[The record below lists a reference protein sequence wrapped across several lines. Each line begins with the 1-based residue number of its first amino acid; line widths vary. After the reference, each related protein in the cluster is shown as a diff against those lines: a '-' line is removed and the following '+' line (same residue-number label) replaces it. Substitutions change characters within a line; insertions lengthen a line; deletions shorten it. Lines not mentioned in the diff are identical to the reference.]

1 MDNLRLHGV
10 ATKPRAANG
19 EPILQTTCHYAL
31 LGIGSDA
38 SSEEIAAAYAS
49 ALARFKRRLAAGNP
63 LPFEQL
69 DALRAA
75 HRTLA
80 EPAARA
86 AYDRSR
92 SIGGT
97 AAPASPP
104 AARPRSEIDA
114 ESGAISGAEVA
125 AGLAPGVVAG
135 VAANAA
141 APAAASARS
150 RNAAAAD
157 AGMREEST
165 LQESAVEFHGEGGEY
180 FRIWLVNV
188 ALSVL
193 TLGIYSA
200 WAKVR
205 REKYFHRNLVVDG
218 AAFDYHGNPRAIL
231 VGRFLLV
238 VLLAVL
244 NFTENIGN
252 AAHGAALIAFA
263 FAFPWLLVRALRF
276 RARNTSYRGVRFAFD
291 GSYGGALVLYLV
303 HGGLTLLSLGLYFP
317 AFLQKQK
324 AFLAGHLRFGE
335 TRCHFDAAAA
345 AFYRGLAVPLALWFL
360 LPLSIATA
368 ALLPRLLGKDAGMAV
383 AILLPMLM
391 MLVFLL
397 IYVLAVP
404 YIRVVGTNL
413 LWNHTTLGET
423 RFCSTQTVRGY
434 LNLVVGNWLATMLT
448 LGFYWPF
455 AQIRV
460 ARYRAAHLT
469 VANAAALGAAVAAA
483 GDNAAAVGDEVTDAF
498 DFDIAL

>member
-1 MDNLRLHGV
+1 M
-10 ATKPRAANG
+10 
-19 EPILQTTCHYAL
+19 QTACPYTL
-31 LGIGSDA
+31 LGIASDA
-38 SSEEIAAAYAS
+38 SAEEIAAAYAR

-63 LPFEQL
+63 LPLEQL

-92 SIGGT
+92 
-97 AAPASPP
+97 
-104 AARPRSEIDA
+104 D
-114 ESGAISGAEVA
+114 
-125 AGLAPGVVAG
+125 
-135 VAANAA
+135 
-141 APAAASARS
+141 
-150 RNAAAAD
+150 AAAAVAPLPESAQPAAVAMAD
-157 AGMREEST
+157 ASATTAAVTATVGAPAQRARDAATHANSDTAGAADET
-165 LQESAVEFHGEGGEY
+165 AVEFHGEGSEY
-180 FRIWLVNV
+180 FRIWLVNI

-193 TLGIYSA
+193 TFGIYSA

-231 VGRFLLV
+231 IGRILLV
-238 VLLAVL
+238 VLLLVL
-244 NFTENIGN
+244 NFSENIGE

-263 FAFPWLLVRALRF
+263 FAFPWLLIRALHF

-291 GSYGGALVLYLV
+291 GGYGGALVLYLV

-317 AFLQKQK
+317 AFLRKQK
-324 AFLAGHLRFGE
+324 EFLARHLRFGE
-335 TRCHFDAAAA
+335 TRCEFDAGIA
-345 AFYRGLAVPLALWFL
+345 AFYRGLAVPLALWL
-360 LPLSIATA
+360 MLPLSGAFV
-368 ALLPRLLGKDAGMAV
+368 ALLPKLIGKDSGMAI

-413 LWNHTTLGET
+413 LWNHTTLGNT
-423 RFCSTQTVRGY
+423 AFHSTQTVRGY

-448 LGFYWPF
+448 FGFFWPF

-469 VANAAALGAAVAAA
+469 IINAAALGAAIAA
-483 GDNAAAVGDEVTDAF
+483 GAEAAAAVGDEVTDAF